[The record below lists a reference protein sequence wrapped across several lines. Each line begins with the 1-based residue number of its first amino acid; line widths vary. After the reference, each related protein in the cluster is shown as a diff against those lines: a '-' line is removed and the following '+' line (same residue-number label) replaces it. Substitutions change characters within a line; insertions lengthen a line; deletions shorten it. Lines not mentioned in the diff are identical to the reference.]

1 MSLFGSLFTG
11 VAALNAQ
18 SQSMSIIANNIANV
32 NTDGYKKLNAS
43 FSDLVVQT
51 DRNAVYNSGG
61 VRANTNYTLN
71 QQGSLTQTENKTD
84 LALSGN
90 GFFVVQQNTGA
101 NQSQFFTRAGSFKLD
116 SNGFLVN
123 SAGYFLVGQ
132 PINANGT
139 LGANQPIAVN
149 TVQPKLIQT
158 ANATLALNLDATA
171 ATSAATAPSFTRT
184 LRVFDSQGGAQD
196 LTVQFNKT
204 AANAWSM
211 DVKLPGTGTAT
222 GAPVALTFNTNGSI
236 ATIGGAAAPPATGFS
251 LTAMNF
257 GNGTD
262 TTQAVKFDLTGITQ
276 FSSPFDVTFANQDGV
291 PVGGFSG
298 VSIDNAGIVTANFTN
313 GLTQKLAVLPV
324 AVFSNPNALNA
335 KSGNVYE
342 ATLASGQPNFKA
354 SGNGG
359 AGTIASSTLEAS
371 NVDLAEEFSRMIVTQ
386 RAYSAGTKV
395 IATSDQ
401 MLQELLNI
409 R

>member
-61 VRANTNYTLN
+61 VRANTQYTLN

-84 LALSGN
+84 LALSGG
-90 GFFVVQQNTGA
+90 GFFVVQQQPGA
-101 NQSQFFTRAGSFKLD
+101 GQSQFFTRAGSFKLD
-116 SNGFLVN
+116 SNGNLVN
-123 SAGYFLVGQ
+123 SAGYYLVGQ
-132 PINANGT
+132 PLLANGG
-139 LGANQPIAVN
+139 LGPNQTIQVN

-158 ANATLALNLDATA
+158 SKATLALNLDSTQALSATGVQD
-171 ATSAATAPSFTRT
+171 FTRT
-184 LRVFDSQGGAQD
+184 MRVYDSQGGAQD
-196 LTVQFNKT
+196 VNLQFKKT
-204 AANAWSM
+204 GSNAWTMTITGSSGTTFASGGTTNLTF
-211 DVKLPGTGTAT
+211 DSSGKLTAPAAPSTITLDT
-222 GAPVALTFNTNGSI
+222 GATSWGGNSSKAQQTI
-236 ATIGGAAAPPATGFS
+236 AI
-251 LTAMNF
+251 
-257 GNGTD
+257 
-262 TTQAVKFDLTGITQ
+262 DLSGITQ
-276 FSSPFDVTFANQDGV
+276 YASPFDVTFANQDGV
-291 PVGGFSG
+291 PVGSFSG
-298 VSIDNAGIVTANFTN
+298 VSVDNDGIVTANFTN
-313 GLTQKLAVLPV
+313 GLTQQLAKLPV

-335 KSGNVYE
+335 RSGNVYE
-342 ATLASGQPNFKA
+342 QTLASGQPNFKS
-354 SGNGG
+354 SGTGG

-371 NVDLAEEFSRMIVTQ
+371 NVDLAEEFSRMIITQ